1 MNNLQI
7 YSSFPELAHVV
18 DCPRPAPCCPSLL
31 PLPLPPLPAPPQA
44 LGAAGGSAWCLEHP
58 YMPLGAHRAAP
69 HDFYLRTPFPRA
81 FFFLLLCPFPQR
93 HRQDQA
99 LWWNL
104 LELPRQ
110 CHALLTEP
118 LRRLPEAIFLSNI
131 PLLLARVLLF
141 TVEVSPCHMWRKSA
155 PKSHIGLLWLHSC
168 VPTQLSVPRMGG
180 SWQEPDKLY
189 TYLSCSASVTLL
201 AIS

>member
-1 MNNLQI
+1 MWWI
-7 YSSFPELAHVV
+7 
-18 DCPRPAPCCPSLL
+18 
-31 PLPLPPLPAPPQA
+31 A
-44 LGAAGGSAWCLEHP
+44 LGLHP
-58 YMPLGAHRAAP
+58 AAP
-69 HDFYLRTPFPRA
+69 HCCPFPSHLSLPHRRLWGLQGA
-81 FFFLLLCPFPQR
+81 LPDAWSTPTCPLGPTGLLPMIFTSEHPSPELFFFLLLYPFPQR